1 MTIKLNDLQDFI
13 KHIHNKIYPKKVI
26 HITRLRFLIAE
37 KFGISDYIQGNIINK
52 LVEFNFLV
60 PGGLNVY
67 EICVDPEKDKEERQ
81 KDARKKAEA
90 EADSL
95 LKKVGSKHGTDK
107 P

>member
-13 KHIHNKIYPKKVI
+13 KHIHNKIYPKKVV

-52 LVEFNFLV
+52 LVEFNFLI

-67 EICVDPEKDKEERQ
+67 ELCVDPEKNKEKRQ
-81 KDARKKAEA
+81 KETAKKAEA
-90 EADSL
+90 EVDNL
-95 LKKVGSKHGTDK
+95 LTKVEAKHGTDK